1 LLKREN
7 EIFPAKEVPFLR
19 KTRYTI
25 WTASGIASLFK
36 VFEPD
41 TFTRN
46 NCIEDW
52 GSKIDAVVDF
62 LENRLISGIPNLRS
76 VYFERLE
83 QKGGK

>member
-1 LLKREN
+1 
-7 EIFPAKEVPFLR
+7 
-19 KTRYTI
+19 
-25 WTASGIASLFK
+25 LFK